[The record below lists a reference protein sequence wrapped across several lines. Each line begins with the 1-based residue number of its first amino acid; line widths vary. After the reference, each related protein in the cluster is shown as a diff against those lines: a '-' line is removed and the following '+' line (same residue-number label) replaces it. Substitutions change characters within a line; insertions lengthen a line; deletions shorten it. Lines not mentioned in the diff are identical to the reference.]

1 MAILPRT
8 KTLKLAP
15 LRRHGGSSVVTQAV
29 IDLLVGRAHELDDSD
44 RVEITQPEHGAYLP
58 EIPATVVV
66 IGGSVCLTV
75 ADSSGRFEVRDG
87 VRIAH
92 GHARVDVVG
101 AEADLYDQA
110 RAVLGA
116 GGRAY
121 LYSGSVHAHRGSSVY
136 AWAGMVRADA
146 GSRVWLMGRDV
157 DVAAESGAIIEDGE
171 CSSLAQQAA
180 QPLDHDVFETCR
192 RAVEEVPVDP

>member
-1 MAILPRT
+1 M
-8 KTLKLAP
+8 
-15 LRRHGGSSVVTQAV
+15 VTQAV
-29 IDLLVGRAHELDDSD
+29 IDLLVGRAHELHDSD
-44 RVEITQPEHGAYLP
+44 RLEITQPEHGAYLP

-87 VRIAH
+87 VRLIAH

-110 RAVLGA
+110 HAVLGA

-146 GSRVWLMGRDV
+146 GSRVWLMGCDV
-157 DVAAESGAIIEDGE
+157 DVAAESGATIEDGE
-171 CSSLAQQAA
+171 SSSLAQQAA
-180 QPLDHDVFETCR
+180 QPLEYDVFETCR
-192 RAVEEVPVDP
+192 RAAEEAPVDP